1 MPMVKEKGKPAYWQ
15 DEPTEEQ
22 RTEKPRKGKKKKE
35 SDE

>member
-15 DEPTEEQ
+15 DEPTEQ